1 MKKFALFS
9 LVSILSSLVC
19 SCSPASNNEQNYTY
33 QELINVEGAKI
44 ETTIDP
50 SIQNALDSLLKERI
64 IELYAKS
71 GHAAVLETKTGKI
84 LALSNWDREGDS
96 CYVSISNHLIED
108 RLDPGSMFSVFSYMS
123 LLEDGK
129 LSAST
134 EIDTENTP
142 DKPASWSYEGLDIRD
157 DFPVGIVSMEEAIVQ
172 SSNIAIAKSVVS
184 AYDVDHSSYL
194 NNLREF
200 GIYDNLELD
209 KDFETFQP
217 NEILSGDTISKA
229 SLAQM
234 SYGYEQQLSPIS
246 ILAVYNAIAND
257 GKLMR
262 PYRISS
268 VEKDGTIL
276 YRQQPKVIRDSICS
290 KETLDAVKEAL
301 EGVTERGTA
310 HTIYTDER
318 NIIREGAWS
327 KSVKIAGKTGVAR
340 IYEDSTYAGNGHWV
354 SFVGYFPADD
364 PQYTVMVQL
373 CAKPGGNFGR
383 PGGGY
388 MAGAVVRKLAE
399 WIYR

>member
-1 MKKFALFS
+1 MKFVFPLLIVA
-9 LVSILSSLVC
+9 VVC
-19 SCSPASNNEQNYTY
+19 SCASFTKETDKNTY
-33 QELINVEGAKI
+33 HDFCAIDSAQI
-44 ETTIDP
+44 ETTID
-50 SIQNALDSLLKERI
+50 SNMQSTLDSLLKERI

-157 DFPVGIVSMEEAIVQ
+157 DFPVGIVSMDEAIVQ

-310 HTIYTDER
+310 HTIYSEGG
-318 NIIREGAWS
+318 NILREGAWS

-340 IYEDSTYAGNGHWV
+340 IFEDGTYAGNGHWV
-354 SFVGYFPADD
+354 SFVGYFPVDN
-364 PQYTVMVQL
+364 PQYTVMVQI

-388 MAGAVVRKLAE
+388 MAGAVARKLADS
-399 WIYR
+399 IYSGTL